1 MWGKRAV
8 DSRHDENEPRQPKGR
23 PGAALILLRLLGI
36 GVAYGLTFMFV
47 KSLFPEPF
55 VLLIM
60 QGGGSSEGD
69 LTTLALVY
77 MGVGLISGLVAAP
90 IFGGALLLR
99 RGRGEDGGSG
109 SRLILSLALAILT
122 GTISGV
128 LPLLVYA
135 YGILP
140 PGGVLDPLK
149 LVRNSVHSAP
159 GVGLLIAWSI
169 ARDLLP
175 AGLAGLFLSPLIGA
189 TLQRLYE
196 AGEPPRQKSYDQYD
210 Y

>member
-1 MWGKRAV
+1 M
-8 DSRHDENEPRQPKGR
+8 
-23 PGAALILLRLLGI
+23 LLRLLGI
-36 GVAYGLTFMFV
+36 GVASGLGFMFV

-55 VLLIM
+55 VLLIL
-60 QGGGSSEGD
+60 QGGQSSEGD

-77 MGVGLISGLVAAP
+77 MGVGLVSGLVAAP

-99 RGRGEDGGSG
+99 RGSAGEDAGAG
-109 SRLILSLALAILT
+109 SRLVLSLALALII

-128 LPLLVYA
+128 LTLLVYA

-149 LVRNSVHSAP
+149 LVRNSVHSVP
-159 GVGLLIAWSI
+159 GVSLLIAWTI
-169 ARDLLP
+169 ARDLMP
-175 AGLAGLFLSPLIGA
+175 AGLAGLFLSPLIGG
-189 TLQRLYE
+189 TLQRI
-196 AGEPPRQKSYDQYD
+196 AASGRPPQQRTYDQYD

>member
-1 MWGKRAV
+1 M
-8 DSRHDENEPRQPKGR
+8 
-23 PGAALILLRLLGI
+23 IILRLLGI
-36 GVAYGLTFMFV
+36 GLAYGFGFMFV

-60 QGGGSSEGD
+60 QGGQSSEGD

-77 MGVGLISGLVAAP
+77 MGVGLISGFIAAP

-99 RGRGEDGGSG
+99 RSSGEDSGSG
-109 SRLILSLALAILT
+109 SRLVLSLALALLT

-128 LPLLVYA
+128 LTLLVYA

-149 LVRNSVHSAP
+149 LVRNSIHSAP

-175 AGLAGLFLSPLIGA
+175 AGLAGLFLSPLLGGA
-189 TLQRLYE
+189 LQRLYE
-196 AGEPPRQKSYDQYD
+196 AGEPRQKTYDQFD

>member
-1 MWGKRAV
+1 MIA
-8 DSRHDENEPRQPKGR
+8 
-23 PGAALILLRLLGI
+23 RLLGI
-36 GVAYGLTFMFV
+36 GLAYGFAFMLV
-47 KSLFPEPF
+47 KSLFPDPF
-55 VLLIM
+55 ILLIM

-69 LTTLALVY
+69 LNSLALVY
-77 MGVGLISGLVAAP
+77 MGVGLISGLVAAA
-90 IFGGALLLR
+90 IFGGILLVR
-99 RGRGEDGGSG
+99 RGPGADGRAS
-109 SRLILSLALAILT
+109 SRVVLSLALAMLT
-122 GTISGV
+122 GTISGI
-128 LPLLVYA
+128 LTLLVYA

-159 GVGLLIAWSI
+159 GVGLLIAWTI

-175 AGLAGLFLSPLIGA
+175 AGLAGLFLSPLIGS

-196 AGEPPRQKSYDQYD
+196 AGRPPQQRTYDQYD